1 MQSSVRVQRD
11 KPRLR
16 DRLEGLSG
24 RLEVRLRACSR
35 GLGDP
40 VDSYLHVGTG
50 ALRLVVDETWLRQRV
65 ATAATRQRLE
75 RLVSELSEGIQLD
88 YAQFSLVAGRPV
100 VPGSSV
106 KGNVRSRIELS
117 LAPRGGVVRCCLIR
131 ATEEPLQPP
140 PPGEHGWRHF
150 RIWARALEFERE
162 PACEYTEEEE
172 GQVCLCCDLF
182 GTAGLQGLVEFGDL
196 LGERVSI
203 ERVSLPT
210 GEKLEA
216 ARPGSTFAGRVSFRN
231 LKAWELGLLLYGM
244 GLRDSRTGKP
254 VLLGKVKYRRHPGL
268 VFGVVRYE
276 VAALELAPFSQTLEA
291 EGARVEPGSKVEGEL
306 LDRLVRA
313 LVEAA
318 RSELGEELLDV
329 DEVGEL
335 ERIAA

>member
-1 MQSSVRVQRD
+1 MQSLVRVLRVGPRRRD
-11 KPRLR
+11 V
-16 DRLEGLSG
+16 LEGLAG
-24 RLEVRLRACSR
+24 RLEVKLRACSR
-35 GLGDP
+35 AQGDS

-50 ALRLVVDETWLRQRV
+50 ALRLVIDEAWLRQRV
-65 ATAATRQRLE
+65 PAAKSRQQLE
-75 RLVSELSEGIQLD
+75 QLVSELSEKIQLD
-88 YAQFSLVAGRPV
+88 YAQFSMVVGRPA

-106 KGNVRSRIELS
+106 KGNVRSRLELS
-117 LAPRGGVVRCCLIR
+117 FVPKDGSVRCCLTR
-131 ATEEPLQPP
+131 ATEEPLEPP

-150 RIWARALEFERE
+150 RIWRQALEFERE

-182 GTAGLQGLVEFGDL
+182 GTAGLQGLVEFSDF
-196 LGERVSI
+196 LGEGARVR
-203 ERVSLPT
+203 RVDLPT

-254 VLLGKVKYRRHPGL
+254 VLLGKVKYRRYPKL